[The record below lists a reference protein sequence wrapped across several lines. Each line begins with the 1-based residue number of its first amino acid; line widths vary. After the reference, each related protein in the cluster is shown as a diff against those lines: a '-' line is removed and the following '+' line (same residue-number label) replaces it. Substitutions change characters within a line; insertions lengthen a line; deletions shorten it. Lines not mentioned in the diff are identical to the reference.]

1 MNDKGFW
8 IYLLILCG
16 STYLIRAIPF
26 AAARKKVNNTFLR
39 SFLYYIPYTV
49 LAAMTFPAA
58 LYATGNVTSAA
69 VGLGVGMLFALWGK
83 GLTTVAVVS
92 CLGVFITDFI
102 TSSLL

>member
-1 MNDKGFW
+1 MTVKGFF
-8 IYLLILCG
+8 IYLAILCG

-26 AAARKKVNNTFLR
+26 AAAKKKITNTFVR

-58 LYATGNVTSAA
+58 LYATGNTLSAA
-69 VGLGVGMLFALWGK
+69 CGLVFGVLFALFGK

-92 CLGVFITDFI
+92 CLAVFCSDILI
-102 TSSLL
+102 NLL